1 MPRNKSSLSQLG
13 VVAEHEQGFRAHIQ
27 FRTDAEEKQNIYG
40 PTRDTENGAQ
50 KDLDQIRAAG
60 AIGTTREE
68 GLKIMVAEAR
78 RIQIYADYQAQIKQ
92 TVQRM
97 ASKDVADESDYEDDD
112 DISDHSEPPYLKDY
126 PDEDSPKDEMSQP
139 TPLTP
144 LEATAK
150 LSCFRPVISRPS
162 DLKHLL
168 ESRADPNMPIAVGKI
183 SPLQNIMSFAS
194 MKDVVQMRDLLLK
207 FGAKEHEED
216 KSRWD
221 LRQRADAAEKIR
233 LNNER
238 SIVNERDYYSWVDVE
253 GDW

>member
-1 MPRNKSSLSQLG
+1 MPRNKSSLSRLG
-13 VVAEHEQGFRAHIQ
+13 VVDTHKEGFRADFQ
-27 FRTDAEEKQNIYG
+27 FRNEAAENKNIRG
-40 PTRDTENGAQ
+40 PNRDTEKEAQ

-60 AIGTTREE
+60 AIGTTRDEA
-68 GLKIMVAEAR
+68 LKIMVAEAR

-97 ASKDVADESDYEDDD
+97 ASKDLVDQS
-112 DISDHSEPPYLKDY
+112 DISDHSEPPYLKEY
-126 PDEDSPKDEMSQP
+126 PDEDSPRDGMSQP

-168 ESRADPNMPIAVGKI
+168 ESRADPNMPIAAGKI
-183 SPLQNIMSFAS
+183 SPLQNIISFAS

-207 FGAKEHEED
+207 YGAEEHDED
-216 KSRWD
+216 KSRWE

-233 LNNER
+233 LNNEK

>member
-1 MPRNKSSLSQLG
+1 
-13 VVAEHEQGFRAHIQ
+13 
-27 FRTDAEEKQNIYG
+27 
-40 PTRDTENGAQ
+40 
-50 KDLDQIRAAG
+50 
-60 AIGTTREE
+60 
-68 GLKIMVAEAR
+68 
-78 RIQIYADYQAQIKQ
+78 
-92 TVQRM
+92 
-97 ASKDVADESDYEDDD
+97 
-112 DISDHSEPPYLKDY
+112 
-126 PDEDSPKDEMSQP
+126 MSQP

-150 LSCFRPVISRPS
+150 LSCFRPVISRPP

-168 ESRADPNMPIAVGKI
+168 ESKADPNMPIEAGNI
-183 SPLQNIMSFAS
+183 SPLRNIMTFAS

-207 FGAKEHEED
+207 FGATEHEED

>member
-1 MPRNKSSLSQLG
+1 M
-13 VVAEHEQGFRAHIQ
+13 
-27 FRTDAEEKQNIYG
+27 TW
-40 PTRDTENGAQ
+40 
-50 KDLDQIRAAG
+50 
-60 AIGTTREE
+60 
-68 GLKIMVAEAR
+68 
-78 RIQIYADYQAQIKQ
+78 
-92 TVQRM
+92 
-97 ASKDVADESDYEDDD
+97 KDVVDESDYEDDD

-168 ESRADPNMPIAVGKI
+168 ESRADPNMPIAAGKI
-183 SPLQNIMSFAS
+183 SPLQNIMTFAS
-194 MKDVVQMRDLLLK
+194 MKDVVEMRTLLLK
-207 FGAKEHEED
+207 HGAKEHEED

-221 LRQRADAAEKIR
+221 LRQRADAADKIR

-253 GDW
+253 GHW